1 MKNDTKNIICPECGE
16 SISIDDVLTSQIED
30 KLRKE
35 IEGKQKA
42 KEAEFK
48 EEKKKL
54 EAEKAELEA
63 EKKNTQVEITK
74 KVNEKLATEKIS
86 LWKQAQVEAGK
97 EKEAEKKMLEEQLAE
112 KDAKLKEANKNEL
125 ELRKEKQKLKDEQDA
140 FEIEKTRQLDEER
153 KKIEEDASKKATDAK
168 QAEIDQL
175 NKKLSDATKAKDEL
189 ARKLE
194 QGSQQTQGEVQE
206 IILEELLKS
215 EFIHDDISPVPKGVT
230 GADVIQ
236 TVKTKTGAECGK
248 IIWESKKTKAWSE
261 GWIQK
266 LKDDQRTIKADIAVI
281 VSSVMPEGSAGIVL
295 RNGVWVCDIKLAGSL
310 ATALRHSLESVS
322 REKSMSVGK
331 NEKMEIL
338 YAYLTG
344 TEFKQRIETIVET
357 FSTMKSS
364 LDKEKLYFEKSWAE
378 KEKQI
383 QKVIKNTV
391 GIYGDLGGL
400 VQLQKIESLELPE
413 PKVEEEE

>member
-1 MKNDTKNIICPECGE
+1 MKNDTKNILCPKCGE

-35 IEGKQKA
+35 IEGKQKI
-42 KEAEFK
+42 KEAELV

-54 EAEKAELEA
+54 EIEKALLESD
-63 EKKNTQVEITK
+63 KKSTQIEITK
-74 KVNEKLATEKIS
+74 KVNEKLNIEKVS
-86 LWKQAQVEAGK
+86 LWKKAQIEAGK
-97 EKEAEKKMLEEQLAE
+97 DKEAEKKMFEEQLAD
-112 KDAKLKEANKNEL
+112 KDAKLREANKKEL
-125 ELRKEKQKLKDEQDA
+125 ELRKEKQKLKDEKDA
-140 FEIEKTRQLDEER
+140 FELEKVRQLDEER
-153 KKIEEDASKKATDAK
+153 KKIEEDASRKATDAK
-168 QAEIDQL
+168 QSEIDQL

-215 EFIHDDISPVPKGVT
+215 EFIHDDISPVPKGIN

-236 TVKTKTGAECGK
+236 TVKTKTGIECGK
-248 IIWESKKTKAWSE
+248 IIWESKKTKSWSE

-266 LKDDQRTIKADIAVI
+266 LKDDQRAIKADIAVI
-281 VSSVMPEGSAGIVL
+281 VSSVLPDGVVGIA
-295 RNGVWVCDIKLAGSL
+295 RRDGVWVCDIKLSISI
-310 ATALRHSLESVS
+310 ATALRHTLEVVS
-322 REKSMSVGK
+322 REKAMSVGK

-338 YAYLTG
+338 YTYLTG
-344 TEFKQRIETIVET
+344 TEFRQRIETIVET
-357 FSTMKSS
+357 FSSMKSS
-364 LDKEKLYFEKSWAE
+364 LDKEKLYFEKTWAE

-391 GIYGDLGGL
+391 GVYGDLSGI

-413 PKVEEEE
+413 PKNKEK